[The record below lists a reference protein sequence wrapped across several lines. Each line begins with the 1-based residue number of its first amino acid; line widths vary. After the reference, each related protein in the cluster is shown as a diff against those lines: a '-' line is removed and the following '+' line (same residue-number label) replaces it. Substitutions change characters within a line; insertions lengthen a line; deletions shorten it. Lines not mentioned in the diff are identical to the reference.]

1 MAEKKVPM
9 RMCVGCR
16 AMKPKRELLRVV
28 VTKDGAVFVDEK
40 GKANGRGAY
49 VCMDADCLKRTEKSR
64 ALQRAELRMP
74 AELFAASRQVWRVVS
89 VECQFSLEK

>member
-28 VTKDGAVFVDEK
+28 VAKDGAVFVDEK

-64 ALQRAELRMP
+64 ALQRALNCEMP
-74 AELFAASRQVWRVVS
+74 AELFAALADK
-89 VECQFSLEK
+89 CGA